1 MKVNY
6 NHMKNF
12 SLILIL
18 SAFVLASC
26 SQQQKPKSGEDHF
39 IDDLLGKM
47 TIAEKVGQ
55 LNQYTSRWEM
65 TGPAP
70 KGDAGAQDLLEQ
82 LKAGKVGSMLN
93 VNGAEA
99 TRKAQQ
105 TVVEESRLGIPLIFG
120 YDVIH
125 GYQTMFPIPLAE
137 AASWNPEL
145 AKLSSKV
152 AAKEAA
158 ISGVHWTFAP
168 MVDVGRDARWGRV
181 MEGAGEDPYLGSVFA
196 TARVEGFQG
205 DDLSN
210 ELTIAACAKHFAGY
224 AFSESGRDY
233 NSVEIGDE
241 TLHNIVLPPFKA
253 ATDAGVATFMNGFN
267 TIQGLPVT
275 ASSYLQRD
283 LLKVEW
289 GFDGFVVSDWNS
301 IGEMVEHGAAS
312 DIKEAGYRAI
322 KGGSDMDMEARA
334 YTLFLEELLAE
345 GKIDEALIDEAV
357 RRVLRIKYRLGLFD
371 DPYRYCDVEREKSL
385 MYTAENRETSRKVAR
400 ESMVLLKN
408 EKQLLPISDQ
418 VKRIAVIGPLANDKD
433 SPLGNWRA
441 KALSHSAVSL
451 LEGVKAAAG
460 ANVAVNYAEGCK
472 LSIGPRNFTDRM
484 IFNETDWSG
493 FTAAIKAA
501 RKSDV
506 VLLAIG
512 EDCYQSGEGQSQTDI
527 GLKGLQLELFNA
539 VYKVNKNIVVV
550 LMNGRPLVMP
560 EIAEKATAIL
570 ETWHA
575 GTEAGHA
582 IADVLFGK
590 YNPSGKLPVTFP
602 RHVGQCPIF
611 YNYKNTGRPVGQTPE
626 WVLYSCYTDVPNT
639 PQFPFG
645 YGLSYTN
652 FEYSDVSID
661 KNEMTKDGTLTVTV
675 SVSNTGS
682 VDGEEVVQL
691 YIQDIAATYARPVK
705 ELKGFKKVMIAA
717 GETKEITFELTE
729 KELGYFFPCGKYVV
743 EPGQFNVFIGSNS
756 VEVQEKIFAIL

>member
-1 MKVNY
+1 
-6 NHMKNF
+6 MKNF

-512 EDCYQSGEGQSQTDI
+512 EDCYQSGEGRSQTDI